1 MANTQSEQMDKSSS
15 AVEVTRSS
23 KEKGKNADPYQN
35 WRYVVDEDHI
45 MWLALDRKG
54 TNVNT
59 LNRDVIAEFD
69 QILDHI
75 ASQST
80 LAGVVISSA
89 KASGFIA
96 GADIEQ
102 FVQLKDAQE
111 AFALVRHVQVIFD
124 KLAALTIPTVALIK
138 GFCLG
143 GGLELALACRYRIA
157 ENGTKTIIGAPE
169 VKLGLHPGWGG
180 TIRLPELIGVRSGMR
195 MNATGSPVDAKL
207 AKKIGL
213 VDEAVPER
221 QLVRA
226 ARHYILQQP
235 KKQQAPFLD
244 HVLSHK
250 LVRPWIAKLFYK
262 ALDKKVQRK
271 YYPAPYA
278 AIDNWVTFGTAGDE
292 AMIQEAKSIS
302 HLMMTETSRNL
313 VRLFFLQTRMKA
325 QAKDIVFPVAHVHVV
340 GAGTMGGDIA
350 AWCALRG
357 MTVTLQDRSAEYI
370 APAIKRAAVLFNKK
384 LKEPRL
390 IQAAL
395 DRLIPDLEGAG
406 LPKADI
412 VIEAVSEDIN
422 IKQAL
427 YKAIE
432 PKLKK
437 HAILATNTSSLPL
450 ETLSQVLKQPNRLVG
465 IHFFNPVAMMQLVEI
480 VKGKNTHEAI
490 IGQATA
496 FVRMLDK
503 LPLQVKS
510 SPGFLINRVLM
521 PYLMEAMCL
530 LDEGI
535 APENID
541 KIAVDV
547 GMPMGPVTLADTVGL
562 DVCLAVA
569 DILSTHY
576 GGKVSGKLRELVEKG
591 DRGKKSGQGFYTW
604 KKGEKVG
611 RISSELPDPAKAKE
625 IKDRLMLCM
634 LNESSAC
641 LREGVVDD
649 ADLLDAGMVFG
660 TGFAP
665 FRGGPIHYA
674 EKLGVMHVMERLT
687 ELQKK
692 YGERFTPDKGWL
704 SRTKED
710 VKKSEGVL

>member
-1 MANTQSEQMDKSSS
+1 MADTQSDSVKPSQIH
-15 AVEVTRSS
+15 A
-23 KEKGKNADPYQN
+23 YQN
-35 WRYVVDEDHI
+35 WHCKIDSDHI
-45 MWLALDRKG
+45 MWLALDRKDSS
-54 TNVNT
+54 VNS
-59 LNRDVIAEFD
+59 LNHDMLVEFD
-69 QILDHI
+69 QILDSI
-75 ASQST
+75 MSEPT

-89 KASGFIA
+89 KPSGFIA

-102 FVQLKDAQE
+102 FVQLEDEQA
-111 AFALVRHVQVIFD
+111 AFELVRYVQVIFD
-124 KLAALTIPTVALIK
+124 KLAALSIPTVAMIK

-143 GGLELALACRYRIA
+143 GGLELALACHYRIA
-157 ENGTKTIIGAPE
+157 ENGAKTIIGAPE

-180 TIRLPELIGVRSGMR
+180 TVRLPELIGARAGMR

-207 AKKIGL
+207 AQKIGL

-226 ARHYILQQP
+226 ARYYVLRQP
-235 KKQQAPFLD
+235 KKHQAPLLD
-244 HVLSHK
+244 KILSCK
-250 LVRPWIAKLFYK
+250 LMRPWIAKLFYK
-262 ALDKKVQRK
+262 ALNEKVARK

-278 AIDNWVTFGTAGDE
+278 AIDNWVTFGTVNDD

-302 HLMMTETSRNL
+302 HLVMTDTSRNL

-325 QAKDIVFPVAHVHVV
+325 QAKEVVFPVAHVHVA

-357 MTVTLQDRSAEYI
+357 MTVTLQDRAPEFI
-370 APAIKRAAVLFNKK
+370 APAIKRAAVLFKKK

-395 DRLIPDLEGAG
+395 DRLIPDVEGVG
-406 LPKADI
+406 VSKADI
-412 VIEAVSEDIN
+412 VIEAISEDIN
-422 IKQAL
+422 IKQAF
-427 YKAIE
+427 YKAVE

-450 ETLSQVLKQPNRLVG
+450 ETLSQVLEQPERLVG
-465 IHFFNPVAMMQLVEI
+465 IHFFNPVAMMQLVEV
-480 VKGKNTHEAI
+480 VKGENTHETIVGHAM
-490 IGQATA
+490 A

-530 LDEGI
+530 LDEGV

-562 DVCLAVA
+562 EVCLAVA
-569 DILSTHY
+569 DILSGHY
-576 GGKVSGKLRELVEKG
+576 GGKVSEKLRALVAKG
-591 DRGKKSGQGFYTW
+591 HKGMKSGEGFYTW
-604 KKGEKVG
+604 KKGKKVV
-611 RISSELPDPAKAKE
+611 RPFAELSDPAQVKE
-625 IKDRLMLCM
+625 IKDRLMLRM
-634 LNESSAC
+634 LNESAAC
-641 LREGVVDD
+641 LREGVIND

-674 EKLGVMHVMERLT
+674 QKLGIPHVLERLT

-692 YGERFTPDKGWL
+692 YGERFTPDKGWH
-704 SRTKED
+704 KNN
-710 VKKSEGVL
+710 